1 MTIQKLE
8 CGINLMKNIYENIS
22 ELASL
27 ANECIEH
34 MKKNQDMNIT
44 PKAQKHVF
52 MNVNAAICK
61 T

>member
-8 CGINLMKNIYENIS
+8 CGINLMKIYENIS

-27 ANECIEH
+27 ANECIEQ
-34 MKKNQDMNIT
+34 MKKNQYMNLT